1 VKQLFQLAGASS
13 LSMKPAA
20 PVLLAGPVLV
30 LGVEG
35 PSHSFV
41 RFKSYSATARST
53 AQLWVLPPPTSP
65 TSPNARTA
73 AAATSMGEST
83 NSGGTGSSAE
93 WGVLASSSSRY
104 GILRMHALYLLV
116 LF

>member
-65 TSPNARTA
+65 NARTA